1 MPDWK
6 AEVRRRIASL
16 RLPSTR
22 ESEIVEELAQDAED
36 RYAVLLRGGMS
47 PADAEAHLLADLDQ
61 TTLADALRAVPA
73 PPAAPPVLGAP
84 RGHVL
89 ADAWQDL
96 RYGLRMLRRNPLF
109 AALSVITLTLGIG
122 ASTAMFSVVNAVL
135 LAPLP
140 FPDSDRLVQIWDSKP
155 EAGWSQVSLTHANFW
170 DMRDMVR
177 EFSDVGALTFTT
189 LNMTGSGS
197 PERFS
202 AAVVSVGFLRALRV
216 TPVAGRLFADG
227 EDQSGHDNGVVV
239 LSHRLWQSRFGSNP
253 AIVGRSLALDGR
265 KAMIVGVLPPGT
277 PWLDAGDVF
286 VPLVRT
292 PKEDR
297 GSFELIAIGRLKP
310 GVTAAQG
317 ATDLTRISRGLA
329 LQFPDVNKGH
339 TLVIESSSTWVAG
352 DTTRRALWILMGA
365 VACLLLIASVNLV
378 NLLLAQA
385 TGRAREVALRSAIGA
400 ARGRIVRQLVVE
412 AMLLGGIGSLLG
424 LLASFAIVRAL
435 SGVDVGIARLA
446 FVTVDVRVLVFTM
459 LVGLATSVATGLAS
473 AFQASQGALVPAL
486 KEGERGAVGS
496 VRQRRV
502 RQILVGAEVAL
513 AMTLLIGAGLLLRS
527 FDAVMRAD
535 RGFQTE
541 HRMLVQL
548 NPPSS
553 YDDKRLW
560 QLMQDFMARARGVPG
575 VISAAAVSGRPLSDG
590 STGLG
595 LAVPGRDVAGGDVPW
610 GTWRLVTPDYFR
622 AMGVPLLRGRTF
634 TDADVIAGEQM
645 TAVVSERVVKQLF
658 DGQDPIGRD
667 LIVWKGQG
675 DRHARVVGVVGDMRE
690 RGLDRQSTLAVY
702 FPYRGANWSPAQ
714 VVLNTTTSTAAL
726 VPALRAV
733 MSSLDRDVPI
743 SDVQTFDEMVDAS
756 VATRRF
762 TMTLLASF
770 ALLALL
776 LALGGIY
783 GVLAYNVARRTT
795 EIGVRMALGAGAG
808 NVLRLIVGQ
817 GLRPVLAGIGVGLL
831 AAGALSQLMTGL
843 LFGVTPIDFV
853 TYALVATSI
862 LVAGVAACLVPAR
875 KAVRV
880 DVMSAL
886 RTE

>member
-1 MPDWK
+1 MPDWRG
-6 AEVRRRIASL
+6 EVRRRIASL
-16 RLPSTR
+16 GLPVSR
-22 ESEIVEELAQDAED
+22 ENETVEELAQDAED
-36 RYAVLLRGGMS
+36 RHAALVRGGMT
-47 PADAEAHLLADLDQ
+47 PEDAEAQLLSDLDQ
-61 TTLADALRAVPA
+61 TVLEDVIRALPPPPA
-73 PPAAPPVLGAP
+73 PQAVLGASH
-84 RGHVL
+84 GHWI

-96 RYGLRMLRRNPLF
+96 WYGLRMLRRNPLF

-140 FPDSDRLVQIWDSKP
+140 FPEADRLVQIWDNKP
-155 EAGWSQVSLTHANFW
+155 AAGWTQISLTHANFW

-177 EFSDVGALTFTT
+177 EFSDVGAMTFTT
-189 LNMTGSGS
+189 LNMTGTGA

-202 AAVVSVGFLRALRV
+202 AAVVSVGFLRALGV
-216 TPVAGRLFADG
+216 APVAGRLFVDG
-227 EDQSGHDNGVVV
+227 EDQAGHDTSVVV
-239 LSHRLWQSRFGSNP
+239 LSHRLWQLRFG
-253 AIVGRSLALDGR
+253 ADRAVVGRSLTLDGR
-265 KAMIVGVLPPGT
+265 KAVIIGVLPPGT

-297 GSFELIAIGRLKP
+297 GSFELSAIGRLKP

-317 ATDLTRISRGLA
+317 AGDLTRISQVLA
-329 LQFPDVNKGH
+329 RQFPADNKGH
-339 TLVIESSSTWVAG
+339 AMVIESSSTWVAG

-365 VACLLLIASVNLV
+365 VGCLLLIASVNLV

-385 TGRAREVALRSAIGA
+385 SGRAREVALRSAIGA

-424 LLASFAIVRAL
+424 LLASFVIVRAL
-435 SGVDVGIARLA
+435 SGVAVGIARLA
-446 FVTVDVRVLVFTM
+446 LVTVDVRVLLFTM

-473 AFQASQGALVPAL
+473 AIQASQGSLVPAL

-496 VRQRRV
+496 LRQRRV

-560 QLMQDFMARARGVPG
+560 QLMEDFMTRARGVPG

-595 LAVPGRDVAGGDVPW
+595 LAVPGKDVAGGDVPW

-634 TDADVIAGEQM
+634 TDADVVAGEQI

-675 DRHARVVGVVGDMRE
+675 DRHARIIGVVGDMRE
-690 RGLDRQSTLAVY
+690 RRLDRQPTLAVY
-702 FPYRGANWSPAQ
+702 FPYRGTSFSPAQ
-714 VVLNTTTSTAAL
+714 VVLNTTTPTAAL

-756 VATRRF
+756 VASRRF

-783 GVLAYNVARRTT
+783 GVLAYSVARRTT

-808 NVLRLIVGQ
+808 SVLRLIVGQ
-817 GLRPVLAGIGVGLL
+817 GLRPVLAGVGVGLL
-831 AAGALSQLMTGL
+831 AAGVLSQLMTRL
-843 LFGVTPIDFV
+843 LFEVTPTDFT
-853 TYALVATSI
+853 TYAIVATSI
-862 LVAGVAACLVPAR
+862 LVAGVVACLVPAR